1 MENQQL
7 KRTLKPR
14 HLFMIA
20 LGGVVGT
27 GFFLGTSQTL
37 NQAGPGGALLA
48 YTFGGLVMFMIML
61 CLGELAVSMPVSGSF
76 QAYASKYIG
85 PGTGFT
91 VGMMYWFS
99 WPPTIALDITSI
111 SEMMKRWF
119 PHTPSWIWIVLF
131 ASLLFIINAVSA
143 RSFGESE
150 FWFSSIKVITIIL
163 FIILGLGALFGLIP
177 MKGYTEAP
185 MLSNYTAHGGFFPHG
200 IAAILLTM
208 ITVNFSFQGT
218 EMVGIA
224 AGESSEPE
232 KTIPRAIRQTA
243 WRTVIFFVLAIA
255 ILAGLMPWTEAG
267 KVESPFVWV
276 FDRIGIPYA
285 ADIMNFVIITALFSA
300 ANAGLYSSTRIIWSM
315 SKEGLVS
322 SALSKVN
329 KRGVPI
335 VSLIFTFFFSII
347 ALLTNLYSP
356 EKAFNWLI
364 NAAGMGAIIGWMSI
378 PLSLLFF
385 RKRYLAQGN
394 KLEDLKFRTPL
405 YPFLPIVAFILN
417 LIFLFS
423 LLLVEDLKVIFYGGS
438 VVVILCYIYYFL
450 FLRKKKNRVG
460 NL

>member
-1 MENQQL
+1 MQEQQL

-37 NQAGPGGALLA
+37 HQAGPGGALLA
-48 YTFGGLVMFMIML
+48 YTLGGLVMFLVML
-61 CLGELAVSMPVSGSF
+61 CLGELAVAMPVSGSF

-91 VGMMYWFS
+91 VGIMYWFS

-111 SEMMKRWF
+111 AQMMKRWF
-119 PHTPSWIWIVLF
+119 PDTDSWVWIILF
-131 ASLLFIINAVSA
+131 SSLLFIINAISA

-177 MKGYTEAP
+177 MKGHETAP
-185 MLSNYTAHGGFFPHG
+185 MLTNYTAHGGFFPHG
-200 IAAILLTM
+200 MIAILLTM

-224 AGESSEPE
+224 AGESDEPE
-232 KTIPRAIRQTA
+232 KTIPRAIRQTS
-243 WRTVIFFVLAIA
+243 WRTILFYVLSIA

-267 KVESPFVWV
+267 KVQSPFVWV
-276 FDRIGIPYA
+276 FDQIGIPYA

-300 ANAGLYSSTRIIWSM
+300 ANAGLYSSTRIIWSL
-315 SKEGLVS
+315 SKEGLVPKI
-322 SALSKVN
+322 LSKVT
-329 KRGVPI
+329 KRGIPMI
-335 VSLIFTFFFSII
+335 SLSVTFFFSVI
-347 ALLTNLYSP
+347 ALLTNKYAP

-364 NAAGMGAIIGWMSI
+364 NAAGMGAIIGWISI
-378 PLSLLFF
+378 PLSLMFF
-385 RKRYLAQGN
+385 RKRYLEEGG
-394 KLEDLKFRTPL
+394 KLEALKFRTPL
-405 YPFLPIVAFILN
+405 YPFVPMMALLLN
-417 LIFLFS
+417 VIFLFS
-423 LLLVEDLKVIFYGGS
+423 LLLVDDLRVIFTGGS
-438 VVVILCYIYYFL
+438 IILILCYVYYFL
-450 FLRKKKNRVG
+450 FLRKKQKPAID
-460 NL
+460 